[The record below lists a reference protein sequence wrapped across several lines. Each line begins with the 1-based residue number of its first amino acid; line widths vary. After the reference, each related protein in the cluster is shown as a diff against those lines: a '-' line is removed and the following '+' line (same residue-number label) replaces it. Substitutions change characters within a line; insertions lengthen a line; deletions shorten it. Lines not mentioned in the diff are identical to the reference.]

1 MDKPSLKALRELVE
15 QCLIPEYA
23 RERALPIDVGY
34 TVIEAVPALLAIA
47 EAARACADA
56 GLIRDGA
63 DVGPLDALCA
73 ALALVEE

>member
-23 RERALPIDVGY
+23 RERDLPINVEY
-34 TVIEAVPALLAIA
+34 KVIEAVPALLAIA
-47 EAARACADA
+47 EAARACANAD
-56 GLIRDGA
+56 LIRDGA
-63 DVGPLDALCA
+63 DVGPSDALLA